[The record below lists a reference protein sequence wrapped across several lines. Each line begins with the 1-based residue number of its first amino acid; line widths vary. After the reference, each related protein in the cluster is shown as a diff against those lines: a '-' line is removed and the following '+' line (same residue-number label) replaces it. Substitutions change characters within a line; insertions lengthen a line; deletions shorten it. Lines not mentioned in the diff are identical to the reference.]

1 MCARRGGGRRLSGK
15 PRPVHAGCARRS
27 VRVSVLRLR
36 SAHRLRRFHALD
48 GSGQALRPSAGR
60 RPLGLL
66 TGYRRQ
72 SEELSRACEQR
83 LADGLGFASQVR
95 VLERVAE
102 LVARLVVVPYVR
114 TTGCPSTRRR
124 SMASI
129 GFDGCGQAVGRRRGW
144 LEQRGVRCVAAIGGC
159 CPGFRGRFTRWV
171 LVSWACFTRW
181 VPGGG
186 LLVRAGAGGRPGA
199 ASANRA
205 LLGGFT
211 SCSGPGRSLFLLPRL
226 KSLYSASLPRWASG
240 CVQRCR
246 WILATVSKTAPHRVR
261 SGRVLLGGL
270 GPDRRAARCGRPSG
284 VPLGGPGP
292 LLGRAD
298 GASARI
304 FDGCAPPCA
313 RSPALYRRAAV
324 CAS

>member
-36 SAHRLRRFHALD
+36 SARRLRRFHALD
-48 GSGQALRPSAGR
+48 GSGQALRPSPGR
-60 RPLGLL
+60 RPPGLL

-129 GFDGCGQAVGRRRGW
+129 GFDGCGQAAGRRRGW

-171 LVSWACFTRW
+171 LVSWARFTRW

-211 SCSGPGRSLFLLPRL
+211 RNVSL
-226 KSLYSASLPRWASG
+226 G
-240 CVQRCR
+240 VDC
-246 WILATVSKTAPHRVR
+246 
-261 SGRVLLGGL
+261 VLLGTGSVPVPAATVEVAVL
-270 GPDRRAARCGRPSG
+270 GVAPEMGVWVRAALSVDSG
-284 VPLGGPGP
+284 YGLE
-292 LLGRAD
+292 D
-298 GASARI
+298 GAAPGAFRKGPARW
-304 FDGCAPPCA
+304 A
-313 RSPALYRRAAV
+313 RS
-324 CAS
+324 

>member
-36 SAHRLRRFHALD
+36 SARRLRRFHALD
-48 GSGQALRPSAGR
+48 GSGQALRPLPGR

-129 GFDGCGQAVGRRRGW
+129 GFDGCGQAAGRRRGW

-171 LVSWACFTRW
+171 LVFLGALHSVGTWRWALGASGRWRSSWRSVCKSRATRW
-181 VPGGG
+181 VHEECVARRG
-186 LLVRAGAGGRPGA
+186 LRPARDRVGPC
-199 ASANRA
+199 
-205 LLGGFT
+205 
-211 SCSGPGRSLFLLPRL
+211 SCCHG
-226 KSLYSASLPRWASG
+226 
-240 CVQRCR
+240 
-246 WILATVSKTAPHRVR
+246 
-261 SGRVLLGGL
+261 
-270 GPDRRAARCGRPSG
+270 
-284 VPLGGPGP
+284 
-292 LLGRAD
+292 
-298 GASARI
+298 
-304 FDGCAPPCA
+304 
-313 RSPALYRRAAV
+313 
-324 CAS
+324 